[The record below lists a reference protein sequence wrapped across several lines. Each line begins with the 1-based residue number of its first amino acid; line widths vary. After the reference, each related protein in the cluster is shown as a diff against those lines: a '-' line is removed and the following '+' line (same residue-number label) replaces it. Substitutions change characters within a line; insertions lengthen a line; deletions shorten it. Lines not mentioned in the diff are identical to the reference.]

1 MNLKQQRFCDEYLKD
16 CNGTRAYMVAY
27 PDVKDENV
35 AKASASRLL
44 TDVNVRAYIDEHNEK
59 LHKSTICSAEEI
71 RELLTEIARGLDTG
85 KSESIVVEN
94 VGGGVSKARKITK
107 RPDERDRIKALELL
121 GKCNSLFTEKVDLKA
136 QVDIQVDIDG
146 EEDES

>member
-16 CNGTRAYMVAY
+16 GNGTRAYMTAY
-27 PDVKDENV
+27 PDSSEESARSSACDLLANPNVKQYLEEKNREIHNS
-35 AKASASRLL
+35 KIC
-44 TDVNVRAYIDEHNEK
+44 DV
-59 LHKSTICSAEEI
+59 EEI
-71 RELLTEIARGLDTG
+71 RQLLSEIARGLETG

-94 VGGGVSKARKITK
+94 VGGGISKARKVTK
-107 RPDERDRIKALELL
+107 KPDEKDRLKALELL
-121 GKCNSLFTEKVDLKA
+121 GKANSLFTDKMDLKA